1 MLAIFGMQIDTVYD
15 KMKYL
20 VMAGLLMA
28 SCTQLKAQNSMGG
41 YMLDTIYMLP
51 EASIKDRFANDTD
64 RYRYNQTK
72 HYIKMIL
79 PYLDAASKVFIEVN
93 NKIHEDGVSRKERKR
108 YVHAR
113 EDEMRSQF
121 EEKVRALNV
130 TQGKLLV
137 TLIARQTEANI
148 YEVLQEFKNPMTAVK
163 WQAWARLNGMNLDKT
178 YNPDE
183 ELMLERI
190 MEELGYRLPV
200 GYGQRGYTGW
210 K

>member
-1 MLAIFGMQIDTVYD
+1 
-15 KMKYL
+15 MKYIIM
-20 VMAGLLMA
+20 VVYLLAM
-28 SCTQLKAQNSMGG
+28 STHTQAQNTMGG
-41 YMLDTIYMLP
+41 YMLDTVYMLP
-51 EASIKDRFANDTD
+51 EAKIKDRFANDTD
-64 RYRYNQTK
+64 RYHYNQTK

-79 PYLDAASKVFIEVN
+79 PYLDAASKVFTEVN
-93 NKIHEDGVSRKERKR
+93 NKIHEDGVSRKERKT

-113 EDEMRSQF
+113 EEEMRTQF
-121 EEKVRALNV
+121 EEKVKALNV

-137 TLIARQTEANI
+137 TLIARQTETNI
-148 YEVLQEFKNPMTAVK
+148 YEVLQEFKNPLTAVK

-190 MEELGYRLPV
+190 MEELGYPLPV